1 MKTHKW
7 NYSGDVNILDYGGKF
22 ARQSGK
28 RQFQFVELVNFLDA
42 TGEKIDGKIYNVE
55 LALVD
60 LDQISEKEIE
70 SAKRSCGWESMP
82 ANDEA
87 LAEVVYTYGLRANLF
102 TANGNNARELIRA
115 AKREANNFLQ
125 EDKLE
130 EALER
135 PVNRI
140 GSTARE
146 FMRGDLT
153 SAMERGCESGRPE
166 AVIMAKMYGIPAETI
181 NDARPADF
189 LPFLFGYM
197 AGLNG
202 GAKETNPD
210 TAPEYFRGFER
221 GENVKAGKA
230 KAPGRIQTAEV
241 K

>member
-1 MKTHKW
+1 MKVKKW

-22 ARQSGK
+22 SRQSGE

-60 LDQISEKEIE
+60 LNQISEKEIE
-70 SAKRSCGWESMP
+70 SAKSSCGWYEMP

-87 LAEVVYTYGLRANLF
+87 LAEVVYSYGLRANLF
-102 TANGNNARELIRA
+102 TANGNNARELIRR
-115 AKREANNFLQ
+115 AKREANSL
-125 EDKLE
+125 LE
-130 EALER
+130 ESNLNEALER

-146 FMRGDLT
+146 FMRGDFT
-153 SAMERGCESGRPE
+153 SAMQRGCEAGRPD

-202 GAKETNPD
+202 GTKETNPD

-230 KAPGRIQTAEV
+230 QAPSWIKQEV